1 MPVLLHSD
9 LLHALDASLFAR
21 EALNV
26 TLDPW
31 QRDALR
37 STAQRQVWLCSRQA
51 GKSVTA
57 AALAAHTALYQA
69 GSLTLL
75 ISPSLRQSAE
85 LFRKVGDVLDNL
97 DQRPALTEDNKL
109 SLTMTNRSRVV
120 SLPSSESTVRGF
132 SGVNLIIEDEASR
145 VDDSLHAAIR
155 PMLAV
160 SGGRMILMST
170 PAGKRGHFY
179 DVWQDGG
186 DRWQRTIVTA
196 SDVPRISA
204 DFLAD
209 ERAALGERWYRQ
221 EYACSFEETEGAL
234 FDYATIAGAI
244 TNDIA
249 PLFGGDR

>member
-1 MPVLLHSD
+1 MLATSLAY
-9 LLHALDASLFAR
+9 ALDPATFASN
-21 EALNV
+21 ALNV
-26 TLDPW
+26 TLDAW
-31 QRDALR
+31 QADALR

-51 GKSVTA
+51 GKSTTA

-75 ISPSLRQSAE
+75 ISPSLRQSSE

-97 DQRPALTEDNKL
+97 DQPPALTEDNKL
-109 SLTMTNRSRVV
+109 SLTMTNRSRVI
-120 SLPSSESTVRGF
+120 SLPSSETTVRGF

-160 SGGRMILMST
+160 SAGRMILMST

-179 DVWQDGG
+179 DIWQDGG
-186 DRWQRTIVTA
+186 DRWQRTIVPA
-196 SDVPRISA
+196 IDVPRISA

-221 EYACSFEETEGAL
+221 EYENSFEEMEGAL
-234 FDYATIAGAI
+234 FDFAAIAGAI
-244 TNDIA
+244 TDDIQ
-249 PLFGGDR
+249 PLFGGAS